1 MGRSESFVNDV
12 WAVVPQ
18 IPQTH
23 VPTLILGAVAFAI
36 MWGLKR
42 YFPKVPN
49 VLVAVALTTVV
60 SWLLGFEEMAG
71 KVVGAIPEGLPAIAL
86 PALDFDSMRR
96 LLPSAIVISLVGFM
110 EAISIAK
117 AMAVKT
123 KDRLDPNQELIGQG
137 IANIVGSLAQSYPV
151 SGSFSRSAVNLSAGA
166 KTGISSLFTAFVVLV
181 TLLFLTPLLYH
192 LPQAVLAAV
201 IMMAVI
207 S

>member
-1 MGRSESFVNDV
+1 MRRSESFVNDI
-12 WAVVPQ
+12 WAVVLQ
-18 IPQTH
+18 IPHTH

-49 VLVAVALTTVV
+49 VLVAVALTTVA
-60 SWLLGFEEMAG
+60 SWLLGFEEMGG
-71 KVVGAIPEGLPAIAL
+71 KVVVVIPKGLPAIAL
-86 PALDFDSMRR
+86 LALDFDSMRR
-96 LLPSAIVISLVGFM
+96 LLPSAIVISLVGFT

-166 KTGISSLFTAFVVLV
+166 KTGISSLFTAVVVLV
-181 TLLFLTPLLYH
+181 TLLFLTPFLYH
-192 LPQAVLAAV
+192 LPQACWLP
-201 IMMAVI
+201 
-207 S
+207 